1 MFWLT
6 FDFLLQADGQSDSAQ
21 KLFGPKK
28 CLNNLEA
35 NEF

>member
-28 CLNNLEA
+28 MSEQ
-35 NEF
+35 FGGQ